1 MIALSF
7 PNIIELERMHFS
19 AVRSYVFQIMHRD
32 ARSALYRSV
41 VALPGFDDYDEDYE
55 EGESGCK
62 WLRQFILADYSTLCD
77 WANYHAEKLKF
88 DYMKKL
94 YLNRFSKS
102 PEIFVDKDNTYNSYT
117 LFRHMDIKVCP
128 YCEHEFLDE
137 VEIEGLTRRTMEFD
151 HFFPKGSQECPGL
164 AMCFYNLIPSCKPC
178 NQLKMINPVAAS
190 PYHAGIEQMSHLCP
204 DLELGVNMETVSVDE
219 CKIKLHP
226 KGGMVVN
233 NRSLALE
240 QRYEKASSLAYDLLK
255 KKQQYSEEK
264 LEEMERLGFGNKES
278 IKRDLFGLPRHE
290 AKGKELHT
298 KMKEDLI
305 GW

>member
-7 PNIIELERMHFS
+7 SNIIELERMHFI
-19 AVRSYVFQIMHRD
+19 AVRSYVCQIMRHD
-32 ARSALYRSV
+32 ARSTFYRSV
-41 VALPGFDDYDEDYE
+41 VALPGFDVYDENYE
-55 EGESGCK
+55 EGESGCE
-62 WLRQFILADYSTLCD
+62 WLRQFILADYSTLSD
-77 WANYHAEKLKF
+77 WAYHHANKLKF
-88 DYMKKL
+88 DCMKKL
-94 YLNRFSKS
+94 YINRFSKS
-102 PEIFVDKDNTYNSYT
+102 PDIFVDKDNTYNSYT
-117 LFRHMDIKVCP
+117 LFRCMDIKVCP

-137 VEIEGLTRRTMEFD
+137 VEIDGQTRRTMEFD
-151 HFFPKGSQECPGL
+151 HFFPKGNQEYPGL

-178 NQLKMINPVAAS
+178 NQLKMTNPVVAS
-190 PYHAGIEQMSHLCP
+190 PYFAGIEQLSHLYP
-204 DLELGVNMETVSVDE
+204 DLELGVNMETVSVDD

-226 KGGMVVN
+226 KDGMVIN

-240 QRYEKASSLAYDLLK
+240 QRYEKVSSIAYYLLK

-264 LEEMERLGFGNKES
+264 LEEMERIGFGKKED
-278 IKRDLFGLPRHE
+278 IKRDLFGLPRKE